1 MLIINLMMITF
12 LILSVILLSGVKIM
26 LNSKYNQII
35 TFLIIIYT
43 PFSELIEGYK
53 FGYTGIISI
62 IIFVIVFLL
71 IFIWAYRRN
80 KHIYSIYN
88 VKQKDV
94 INIIE
99 RYLEM
104 KNIKYEI
111 RENEI
116 QLPELYKIIYV
127 KGLIGIRLDCRDI
140 KDIDLYNDIL
150 MEVRAGIKDIKKR
163 YLPIEGMIYLIFVGI
178 LYWFKISFLVN
189 FIK

>member
-26 LNSKYNQII
+26 LNSKYAQII

-53 FGYTGIISI
+53 LGYTGIISI
-62 IIFVIVFLL
+62 IIFVIVFSL

-80 KHIYSIYN
+80 KHIYSIHN

-111 RENEI
+111 RGNEI
-116 QLPELYKIIYV
+116 QLPELYKVIYV

-140 KDIDLYNDIL
+140 KDTDLYNDIL
-150 MEVRAGIKDIKKR
+150 MEVGAGIKDIKKK
-163 YLPIEGMIYLIFVGI
+163 YLPIEGMIYFRRYDLFDFCWNFV
-178 LYWFKISFLVN
+178 LVKN
-189 FIK
+189 

>member
-26 LNSKYNQII
+26 LNSKYDQII

-62 IIFVIVFLL
+62 IIFVIIFSL

-111 RENEI
+111 KENEI

-140 KDIDLYNDIL
+140 KDTDLYNDIL
-150 MEVRAGIKDIKKR
+150 MEVRDGIKDIKKR

-178 LYWFKISFLVN
+178 LYWFKISF
-189 FIK
+189 